1 MVLEMKEDIEIII
14 KKYGPFIIYVNIYVI
29 VIVKKTILELRS
41 LDFDSFFEEIF
52 LLYYYLLKNI

>member
-29 VIVKKTILELRS
+29 VIVKKNDTRIKKFR
-41 LDFDSFFEEIF
+41 F
-52 LLYYYLLKNI
+52 